1 MKISKTMTGRF
12 IEELRYVA
20 KQMQATA
27 NLEEKLYYFSAVF
40 GAAQRIVNF
49 EFDPEMLFIH
59 QVTQLAYNQMQ
70 QRLVL
75 VKSGQQTSIEM
86 PDNLFAVLREM
97 VYEMASRVE
106 NGETTC
112 PILEKMMTLSYS
124 TTGNGYYL
132 FQKGDLK
139 I

>member
-12 IEELRYVA
+12 IEELRYVS
-20 KQMQATA
+20 KQMQGTE
-27 NLEEKLYYFSAVF
+27 NIEEKLYYFSAVF

-49 EFDPEMLFIH
+49 EFDPEMLFIN
-59 QVTQLAYNQMQ
+59 QVTQLAHNQIQ

-75 VKSGQQTSIEM
+75 VKSGQQPSLGLS
-86 PDNLFAVLREM
+86 DNLFDVLRNI
-97 VYEMASRVE
+97 VDEMASRIE
-106 NGETTC
+106 KGETTH

-132 FQKGDLK
+132 FQKGELK
-139 I
+139 L

>member
-1 MKISKTMTGRF
+1 MKISKTMTSRF
-12 IEELRYVA
+12 VEELRYVA
-20 KQMQATA
+20 KQMQGTE
-27 NLEEKLYYFSAVF
+27 NLEDKLYYFSAVF

-49 EFDPEMLFIH
+49 EFDPEILFIH
-59 QVTQLAYNQMQ
+59 QVTQIAYNQIQ

-75 VKSGQQTSIEM
+75 LKSGQQPSIGLPES
-86 PDNLFAVLREM
+86 LFAHLQEM
-97 VYEMASRVE
+97 VEQIASHVE

-132 FQKGDLK
+132 FQKGELK

>member
-12 IEELRYVA
+12 IEELRYVT
-20 KQMQATA
+20 KQMQGTE

-49 EFDPEMLFIH
+49 EFDPEMLFIY
-59 QVTQLAYNQMQ
+59 QVTQLAYNQIQ

-75 VKSGQQTSIEM
+75 VKSGQQTSIGLS
-86 PDNLFAVLREM
+86 DNLFAVLREM
-97 VYEMASRVE
+97 VDEMASRVE

-132 FQKGDLK
+132 FQKGELK

>member
-20 KQMQATA
+20 KQMQATE

-106 NGETTC
+106 NGETTY

-132 FQKGDLK
+132 FQKGHLK

>member
-20 KQMQATA
+20 KQMEETE

-40 GAAQRIVNF
+40 GAAQRIINF

-59 QVTQLAYNQMQ
+59 QVTQLAYNQIQ

-75 VKSGQQTSIEM
+75 IKSGQQTSVEL
-86 PDNLFAVLREM
+86 PDNLFTVLREM
-97 VYEMASRVE
+97 VGELAARVE
-106 NGETTC
+106 NGEATY
-112 PILEKMMTLSYS
+112 PILEKIMTLSYS

-132 FQKGDLK
+132 FQKGELK

>member
-20 KQMQATA
+20 KQMQGTE
-27 NLEEKLYYFSAVF
+27 NPEEKLYYFSAVF
-40 GAAQRIVNF
+40 GVTQRIVNF
-49 EFDPEMLFIH
+49 DFDPEMVSIH
-59 QVTQLAYNQMQ
+59 QVTQLAYNQIQ

-75 VKSGQQTSIEM
+75 VKSGQQTSIGL
-86 PDNLFAVLREM
+86 PDNLFAVLQEM
-97 VYEMASRVE
+97 VAEMASRVE
-106 NGETTC
+106 KGETTW
-112 PILEKMMTLSYS
+112 PILEKIMTLSYS

-132 FQKGDLK
+132 FQKGELK

>member
-1 MKISKTMTGRF
+1 MTGRF
-12 IEELRYVA
+12 IEELRYVS
-20 KQMQATA
+20 KQMQGTE
-27 NLEEKLYYFSAVF
+27 NIEEKLYYFSAVF

-49 EFDPEMLFIH
+49 EFDPEMLFIY
-59 QVTQLAYNQMQ
+59 QVTQLAHNQIQ

-75 VKSGQQTSIEM
+75 VKSGQQPSLGL
-86 PDNLFAVLREM
+86 PDNLFAVLRNM
-97 VYEMASRVE
+97 VDEMASRIE

-132 FQKGDLK
+132 FQKGELK
-139 I
+139 L

>member
-12 IEELRYVA
+12 IEELRYVS
-20 KQMQATA
+20 KQMQGTE
-27 NLEEKLYYFSAVF
+27 NIEEKLYYFSAVF

-49 EFDPEMLFIH
+49 EFDPEMLFIY
-59 QVTQLAYNQMQ
+59 QVTQLAHNQIQ

-75 VKSGQQTSIEM
+75 VKSGQQPSLGL
-86 PDNLFAVLREM
+86 PDNLFTVLRNM
-97 VYEMASRVE
+97 VDEMASRIE

-132 FQKGDLK
+132 FQKGELK
-139 I
+139 L

>member
-20 KQMQATA
+20 KQMKGTE

-59 QVTQLAYNQMQ
+59 QVTQLAYNQIQ

-75 VKSGQQTSIEM
+75 VKSGQQTSIEL
-86 PDNLFAVLREM
+86 PDNFFAVLWEM
-97 VYEMASRVE
+97 VDEMASRVE
-106 NGETTC
+106 NGETTY
-112 PILEKMMTLSYS
+112 PILERMMTLSYS

-132 FQKGDLK
+132 FQKGELK